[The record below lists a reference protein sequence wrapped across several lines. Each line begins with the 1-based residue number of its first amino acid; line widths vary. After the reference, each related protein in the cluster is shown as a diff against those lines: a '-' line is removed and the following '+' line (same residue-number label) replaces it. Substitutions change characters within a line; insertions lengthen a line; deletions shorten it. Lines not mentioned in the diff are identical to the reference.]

1 MFMVFIEYIIIVGL
15 ILLQF
20 YIARDLWG
28 KIILYKSIF
37 KDLPKVSQKVVPI
50 KLYNE
55 GNVNLILANKFD
67 PIESDIVELTILKNY
82 STNKVLSTILYQV
95 NSYLIKNKG
104 ATIDFHLIK
113 DTIDR
118 NVEIIEEDINNRIPA
133 PLYIGLAA
141 TMLGI
146 IFGLFLVD
154 FEVKENALNAIQP
167 LIDGVKIAMSAS
179 VIGLIITT
187 VFSVKIFKD
196 ANFKVEE
203 EKNFFLS
210 QMQSELLPKMNRSNL
225 PEVETLS
232 NKLDLFARNTIGSI
246 SILDNIV
253 KTSSATVEREH
264 ELINDIRKLDV
275 AKITTANVE
284 VFSQLD
290 GMMVSFK
297 NFANYYNK
305 LNSSLTGTTELVNSL
320 QQFIAS
326 SNNINTVLEGIKEII
341 EQSNDATS
349 FFNNHIKSFSN
360 YSDAVNEAVVNADSK
375 MIKAI
380 NELGRLTEAQFNAFN
395 ESIATFDSKLS
406 TAFNHS
412 VDKFTLAMDEQ
423 ILRTQ
428 EAFEIGRPKFEK
440 LDQLDQL
447 DKLNQLENINN
458 RLLQLEENLTKV
470 FNKNSEKL
478 ISALKKTK
486 DVHNNDDDNIIEPI
500 SAQPDNDESKFK
512 IITSILQT
520 AAYGVVVVYGMYKLL
535 HYLKLL

>member
-1 MFMVFIEYIIIVGL
+1 MVFIEYIIIVGL